1 MSDKSK
7 KREGGPPEIIVNDD
21 LEFEHMKETEK
32 DGLLTKKSVDA
43 PNYGSLMLEST
54 GET

>member
-7 KREGGPPEIIVNDD
+7 KREGGPPEIIVNED
-21 LEFEHMKETEK
+21 LEFEHVKETEK
-32 DGLLTKKSVDA
+32 DGLLTKKSA
-43 PNYGSLMLEST
+43 ALNYGSLMLEST